1 MLQARRSSVAS
12 PNKWTIVRDVG
23 INKSNGL
30 LNMFFQHHFLETY
43 QEVLHITGGI
53 VTSNPDTVFPHIVF
67 VETIL
72 FWISKS

>member
-30 LNMFFQHHFLETY
+30 LNIMEN
-43 QEVLHITGGI
+43 IGGGMAA
-53 VTSNPDTVFPHIVF
+53 
-67 VETIL
+67 L
-72 FWISKS
+72 LK

>member
-30 LNMFFQHHFLETY
+30 LNIMENIGGGMAALLKSAVGPIWLGCWLE
-43 QEVLHITGGI
+43 
-53 VTSNPDTVFPHIVF
+53 
-67 VETIL
+67 
-72 FWISKS
+72 